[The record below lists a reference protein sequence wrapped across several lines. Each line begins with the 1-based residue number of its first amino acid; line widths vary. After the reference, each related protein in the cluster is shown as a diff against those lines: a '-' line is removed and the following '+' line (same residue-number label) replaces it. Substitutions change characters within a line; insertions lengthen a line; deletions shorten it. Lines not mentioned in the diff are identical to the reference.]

1 MIAQIAGQSGV
12 PPSVIAE
19 TWTAEELN
27 DQVTLARLEGRGQD
41 KYRNA
46 ELLAAIHNGFA
57 MLTWMQAGDP
67 DRPPPKYLSPTDFLR
82 KWVKPKAE
90 ANEEQVRKQLDRQ
103 SSFLDR
109 LAGFSS

>member
-27 DQVTLARLEGRGQD
+27 DQVILARLEGRGQD

-67 DRPPPKYLSPTDFLR
+67 DRPQPKYLSPTDFPAEVGEAEGRSERRASSKTTRQTVQFLGSPG
-82 KWVKPKAE
+82 WV
-90 ANEEQVRKQLDRQ
+90 
-103 SSFLDR
+103 F
-109 LAGFSS
+109 